1 MRIETIFLLFIILLF
16 EVSSI
21 EARYERVG
29 FISDP
34 IKLLL
39 QDSYSSLKNRMYS
52 QSSWKNPTGFRQ
64 VRKRKY
70 TAFPPT
76 FYSNYGFGPIQFNSR
91 RSAVIPYS
99 DLLFSGK

>member
-1 MRIETIFLLFIILLF
+1 MRPELFLALLAFLCASFSTGET
-16 EVSSI
+16 
-21 EARYERVG
+21 RYERVG
-29 FISDP
+29 FVSDP

-52 QSSWKNPTGFRQ
+52 GYQKISPYRQ

-76 FYSNYGFGPIQFNSR
+76 FYSSFGFGALPFASR
-91 RSAVIPYS
+91 RHISLPYN
-99 DLLFSGK
+99 DLFFSG